1 MILSSVPR
9 SYQSHLSTSPDG
21 PLPFVDA
28 SNHRPLLYFSC
39 LSSMAR
45 SISSYDEYRGRWMQ
59 DRFFDYSR
67 LKQRCRN
74 AYLQESV
81 TKMLV
86 VKGDVSVFDLTEEV
100 EYTSK
105 DAVACGSFRYGT
117 LLPRHVMT
125 VNIAGSDVWQGKW
138 WDTVERVER
147 IVAIKCLRHI
157 LVQAA
162 KEKFIKVRA
171 FRASYTKPC

>member
-1 MILSSVPR
+1 MALYMIGGGSDLIAESPLSRRTTTLIQVGVESSVDVSLRNAMILSSVPR
-9 SYQSHLSTSPDG
+9 SYQSHISTPSDL

-28 SNHRPLLYFSC
+28 SNHQPLLYFSC

-74 AYLQESV
+74 SYLQESV

-105 DAVACGSFRYGT
+105 DAVACGSFRY
-117 LLPRHVMT
+117 
-125 VNIAGSDVWQGKW
+125 
-138 WDTVERVER
+138 
-147 IVAIKCLRHI
+147 
-157 LVQAA
+157 
-162 KEKFIKVRA
+162 
-171 FRASYTKPC
+171 AS